1 MFKRD
6 SLTAQMQQLS
16 HTLAKVK
23 RLIEERQDAQALST
37 LQEVLGEYFGTSIT
51 DLLET
56 PANVFIQRFKKEGLK
71 PEELGLLAD
80 FLDVL
85 GTLNGDSKERRT
97 IWEKVVLIYD
107 TLEQEHKVVSFAHI
121 ARRSAILAQL
131 DGESQS

>member
-1 MFKRD
+1 MLKRD

-23 RLIEERQDAQALST
+23 RLIEERQETQALST
-37 LQEVLGEYFGTSIT
+37 LQEVFGAYFGTNIT

-56 PANVFIQRFKKEGLK
+56 PANVFIQRFKKEDLK
-71 PEELGLLAD
+71 PEALGLLAD
-80 FLDVL
+80 FLDALADVS
-85 GTLNGDSKERRT
+85 DDASDRRA

-131 DGESQS
+131 DSQS

>member
-1 MFKRD
+1 MLKRD

-23 RLIEERQDAQALST
+23 RLIEERQETQALST
-37 LQEVLGEYFGTSIT
+37 IQEVLGEYFGTNIT

-56 PANVFIQRFKKEGLK
+56 PANVFIQQFKREDLK

-85 GTLNGDSKERRT
+85 GTVTDDARDRRV
-97 IWEKVVLIYD
+97 IWEKVILLYD
-107 TLEQEHKVVSFAHI
+107 TLEREHKIVSFAHI
-121 ARRSAILAQL
+121 ARKSAILAQL
-131 DGESQS
+131 DSES

>member
-1 MFKRD
+1 
-6 SLTAQMQQLS
+6 MQQLS

-23 RLIEERQDAQALST
+23 RLIEERQDTQALST
-37 LQEVLGEYFGTSIT
+37 LQEILGEYFGTNIT

-56 PANVFIQRFKKEGLK
+56 PANVFIQRFKREDLK

-85 GTLNGDSKERRT
+85 GTLTDDAQDRRA

-107 TLEQEHKVVSFAHI
+107 ILEQEHKVVSFAHI
-121 ARRSAILAQL
+121 ARRNAILTQL
-131 DGESQS
+131 DSES

>member
-1 MFKRD
+1 
-6 SLTAQMQQLS
+6 MQQLS

-23 RLIEERQDAQALST
+23 RLIVEEQEPQALSEI
-37 LQEVLGEYFGTSIT
+37 QEVLGAYFGTNLT

-56 PANVFIQRFKKEGLK
+56 PTQLFLQQFKREELK

-80 FLDVL
+80 FLDEL
-85 GTLNGDSKERRT
+85 ASITDDPQARRA
-97 IWEKVVLIYD
+97 IWEKVVFLYD

-131 DGESQS
+131 DRDS

>member
-1 MFKRD
+1 
-6 SLTAQMQQLS
+6 MQQLS

-23 RLIEERQDAQALST
+23 RLIEERQETQALST
-37 LQEVLGEYFGTSIT
+37 LQEVFGAYFGTNIT

-56 PANVFIQRFKKEGLK
+56 PANVFIQRFKKEDLK
-71 PEELGLLAD
+71 PEALGLLAD
-80 FLDVL
+80 FLDAL
-85 GTLNGDSKERRT
+85 ADASDDASDRRA

-131 DGESQS
+131 DSQS

>member
-1 MFKRD
+1 MLKRD

-23 RLIEERQDAQALST
+23 RLIEERQETQALST
-37 LQEVLGEYFGTSIT
+37 LQEVLGEYFGTNVT

-56 PANVFIQRFKKEGLK
+56 PANVFIQRFKREDLK

-85 GTLNGDSKERRT
+85 GTMTDDAPDRRA
-97 IWEKVVLIYD
+97 IWEKVILLYD
-107 TLEQEHKVVSFAHI
+107 TLEQDHKVVSFTHI
-121 ARRSAILAQL
+121 ARKHTILNQL
-131 DGESQS
+131 DRES

>member
-1 MFKRD
+1 
-6 SLTAQMQQLS
+6 MQQLS

-23 RLIEERQDAQALST
+23 RLIEEREEIAALTT
-37 LQEVLGEYFGTSIT
+37 LQEVFGACFGTNIT

-56 PANVFIQRFKKEGLK
+56 PANVFIQQFKREALK

-85 GTLNGDSKERRT
+85 GTATGDARDRRAA
-97 IWEKVVLIYD
+97 WEKVLLLYD

-121 ARRSAILAQL
+121 ARRSAILTQL
-131 DGESQS
+131 DSESGQ

>member
-1 MFKRD
+1 MLKRD

-23 RLIEERQDAQALST
+23 RLIEERQETQALST
-37 LQEVLGEYFGTSIT
+37 LQEVFGEYFGTNIT

-56 PANVFIQRFKKEGLK
+56 PANVFIQRFKKEDLK
-71 PEELGLLAD
+71 PEALGLLAD
-80 FLDVL
+80 FLDAL
-85 GTLNGDSKERRT
+85 ADASDDASDRRA

-131 DGESQS
+131 DSQS

>member
-1 MFKRD
+1 MLKRD

-23 RLIEERQDAQALST
+23 RLIEERQETQALST
-37 LQEVLGEYFGTSIT
+37 LQEVFGAYFGTNIT

-56 PANVFIQRFKKEGLK
+56 PANVFIQRFKKEDLK
-71 PEELGLLAD
+71 PEALGLLAD
-80 FLDVL
+80 FLDAL
-85 GTLNGDSKERRT
+85 ADASDDASDRRA

-131 DGESQS
+131 DSQS